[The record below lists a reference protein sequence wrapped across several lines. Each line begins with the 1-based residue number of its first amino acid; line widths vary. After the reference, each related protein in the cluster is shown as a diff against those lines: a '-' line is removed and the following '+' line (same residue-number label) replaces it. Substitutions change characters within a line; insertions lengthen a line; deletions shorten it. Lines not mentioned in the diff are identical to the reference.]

1 MVRHL
6 HRGTVIFLDTRVE
19 EHLVLPF
26 PVKAVLL
33 ANLVFHVQLEH
44 QLQVV
49 PLFLAPALKEVL
61 HLPAVLLALRHLP
74 ADLRKATRV
83 IHPSPATDPRQLRRA
98 PPPLLQAVVPY
109 PWIPLSYP
117 VHLRWNKSR
126 CSAK

>member
-1 MVRHL
+1 MVRRL
-6 HRGTVIFLDTRVE
+6 HRGMVVFLDTRAE

-33 ANLVFHVQLEH
+33 VSPVFPVQLEH

-49 PLFLAPALKEVL
+49 PLLFLGLALKEVL
-61 HLPAVLLALRHLP
+61 HLPAGLLVLRHLP

-83 IHPSPATDPRQLRRA
+83 IHLSPATDPRQLRLS
-98 PPPLLQAVVPY
+98 PPLPQALVPY
-109 PWIPLSYP
+109 PLIPLSYP

-126 CSAK
+126 CSAR

>member
-6 HRGTVIFLDTRVE
+6 HKGMVVLLDTRAE

-33 ANLVFHVQLEH
+33 VSPVFPVQLEH

-49 PLFLAPALKEVL
+49 HLFLALALKEVL
-61 HLPAVLLALRHLP
+61 HLPAGLLVWRHLP

-83 IHPSPATDPRQLRRA
+83 IRLSPATDPRQLRLS
-98 PPPLLQAVVPY
+98 PPLPQAPVPY
-109 PWIPLSYP
+109 LWILLSYP

-126 CSAK
+126 CSAR